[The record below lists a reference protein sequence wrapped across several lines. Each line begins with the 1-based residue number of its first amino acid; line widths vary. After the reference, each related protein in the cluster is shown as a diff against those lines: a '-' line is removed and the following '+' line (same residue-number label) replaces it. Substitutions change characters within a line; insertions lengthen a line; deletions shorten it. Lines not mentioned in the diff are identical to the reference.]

1 MSNDE
6 VWHQIK
12 KRGNAEEAAK
22 TLIDKALARGSKDD
36 ISCVVVSFLSFNPS
50 IKEDLSYVSI
60 SESQFQ

>member
-50 IKEDLSYVSI
+50 IK
-60 SESQFQ
+60 